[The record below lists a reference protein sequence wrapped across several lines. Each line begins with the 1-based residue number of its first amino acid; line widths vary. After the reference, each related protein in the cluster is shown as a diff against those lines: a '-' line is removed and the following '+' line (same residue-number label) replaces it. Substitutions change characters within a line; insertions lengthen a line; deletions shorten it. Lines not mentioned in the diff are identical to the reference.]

1 MLNKYT
7 PIFINYSTG
16 QNIPT
21 NCNSIT
27 FINLGTTVAI
37 VENVIIQPS
46 QSFAI
51 DGNANE
57 YMEITL
63 QINFSGIGN
72 NNLIVVKK
80 VFTCQE

>member
-7 PIFINYSTG
+7 PFFINYSTA

-37 VENVIIQPS
+37 VENVTIQPS
-46 QSFAI
+46 QSFSI
-51 DGNANE
+51 DGNACE
-57 YMEITL
+57 YMETTL
-63 QINFSGIGN
+63 QINFSGVGN
-72 NNLIVVKK
+72 NNLVVVKK
-80 VFTCQE
+80 IF